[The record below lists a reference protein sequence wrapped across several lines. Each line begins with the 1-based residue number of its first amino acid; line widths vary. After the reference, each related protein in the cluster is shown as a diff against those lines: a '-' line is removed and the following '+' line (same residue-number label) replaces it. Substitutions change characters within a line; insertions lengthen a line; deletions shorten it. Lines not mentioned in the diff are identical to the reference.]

1 MPSSPENPNSPLG
14 IGTGTSRRTLLRNA
28 AAVGLV
34 ALPGAALL
42 DACATSSGGGG
53 STSGSGGTKSAQNPL
68 GVDTKAPLEVVIF
81 AGGYGDSYATK
92 VHVPLYQK
100 AFPDAQV
107 KESSTQEISTT
118 LQPRYNGGNP
128 PDVVDNSGSKAMD
141 FGALVDANQLQDLT
155 DLWNAPSVDDPSKK
169 VSEVV
174 QAGMIDQGKF
184 NGKPFVFNYVS
195 TVYGIWYNAKLW
207 ATKGWTPPT
216 TWADF
221 TATLD
226 KIKAAGMTPYG
237 YAGANASYYQYLVI
251 LTSAAKLGGAD
262 ILINI
267 DNLADGAW
275 TNDAVHKSA
284 EAWAQIGAKYTDKA
298 FLGLKHTE
306 VQLKQNQD
314 KVALY
319 PSGNW
324 LENEQKANTP
334 ATFEYAMFPVPS
346 LSSSDKL
353 PATSVYAAAG
363 EPFIVSA
370 KSKNPKGGME
380 YFRRM
385 LTKEGAQGFTK
396 ETGSLTVLQ
405 GAAEG
410 LTLPPGMTSSAKGL
424 TAAGTNTFYYNF
436 DGWYKDLD
444 QELRAATN
452 ELFYGGGTA
461 DKFVSRMQAKAD
473 AIKKDSSVKKFTR

>member
-28 AAVGLV
+28 AAVSLV

-53 STSGSGGTKSAQNPL
+53 STSGGGTKSAENPL
-68 GVDTKAPLEVVIF
+68 GVDPKAPLEVVIF
-81 AGGYGDSYATK
+81 AGGYGDEYAK
-92 VHVPLYQK
+92 QVHVPIYKK
-100 AFPDAQV
+100 AFPEADV
-107 KESSTQEISTT
+107 KESGIQKIATT
-118 LQPRYNGGNP
+118 LQPRYNGGTP
-128 PDVVDNSGSKAMD
+128 PDVVDNSGTEQMD
-141 FGALVDANQLQDLT
+141 FGALSSAGQLQDLT
-155 DLWNAPSVDDPSKK
+155 DLWNAPSVDDPKKK
-169 VSEVV
+169 VSDVV
-174 QAGMIDQGKF
+174 QVGMIDQGKLD
-184 NGKPFVFNYVS
+184 GKSYIFNYVS

-207 ATKGWTPPT
+207 ATKGWTAPT
-216 TWADF
+216 TWNDF
-221 TATLD
+221 IATLD
-226 KIKAAGMTPYG
+226 KIKAAGITPYG

-262 ILINI
+262 ILKNI
-267 DNLADGAW
+267 DNLEDGAW

-284 EAWAQIGAKYTDKA
+284 EAWAAIGAKYTDKS

-314 KVALY
+314 KLALY

-324 LENEQKANTP
+324 LENEQKTNTP

-346 LSSSDKL
+346 LTSSDKL
-353 PATSVYAAAG
+353 PVTAVWAGAG

-370 KSKNPKGGME
+370 KGKNPKGGME

-396 ETGSLTVLQ
+396 LTGSLTVLQ
-405 GAAEG
+405 GASEG
-410 LTLPPGMTSSAKGL
+410 LSLPPGMTSSAKAQ
-424 TAAGTNTFYYNF
+424 TAAGANTFYYNF

-444 QELRAATN
+444 TELRAATN

-461 DKFVSRMQAKAD
+461 DKFVTRMQAKAD
-473 AIKKDSSVKKFTR
+473 AIKKDSSIKKFKR